1 MSFEYYFYISILIL
15 MTYIIFQDP
24 NVLEYIEL
32 RLKLFRI
39 DIIKQYMKFKMK
51 RQLDKD
57 FKDIQKTLNE
67 WRKENGESKM

>member
-1 MSFEYYFYISILIL
+1 